1 MALILNI
8 DTSTKSTS
16 VALSEHGYLIELI
29 EEHEV
34 VSHASK
40 LTPFIKAI
48 FDKTTKNISD
58 LDAVAINIGPGSYT
72 GLRIGLS
79 VAKGLCYTLEIPLI
93 AFSGL
98 EAMLFEA
105 KRLYASENKLYV
117 AAMNSRKNEIY
128 AAFFNAS
135 TNTFIKPKPI
145 VLDQDFLNNYKN
157 DEIFMTGTG
166 LEKIKLL
173 NLDANIVF
181 NENLIFSAKNMVQLS
196 EKHFL
201 SDTFADLAYVEPE
214 YLKPFMTTTN

>member
-16 VALSEHGYLIELI
+16 VALSENGNLIHLE

-40 LTPFIKAI
+40 LTPFIQNA
-48 FDKTTKNISD
+48 FEKTGKNAND

-79 VAKGLCYTLEIPLI
+79 VAKGLSYTLEIPLI

-98 EAMLFEA
+98 EAIISEA
-105 KRLYASENKLYV
+105 KALIKNENALYV

-128 AAFFNAS
+128 GAFFNANS
-135 TNTFIKPKPI
+135 NTYTSPKPI
-145 VLDQDFLNNYKN
+145 VLTKGFLNKYSN
-157 DEIFMTGTG
+157 EEVFIVGTG
-166 LEKIKLL
+166 LEKIKALE
-173 NLDANIVF
+173 LDRNIVY
-181 NENLIFSAKNMVQLS
+181 NEELIFSANNMVSLS
-196 EKHFL
+196 EARYT
-201 SDTFADLAYVEPE
+201 SQQFADLAYVEPE
-214 YLKPFMTTTN
+214 YLKPFMTT